1 MAAID
6 FRIQTPLRRVRGLGS
21 AKSGTEHFWL
31 QRVTAFANLFLA
43 IAFVFVVI
51 ALAGRDYESARQL
64 LSRPLV
70 GTLMGLFV
78 ISGCVHMRI
87 GMQVVIEDY
96 FHGATKIVAVIA
108 NTFFAIAVGA
118 ACLFALAKLAFGG

>member
-21 AKSGTEHFWL
+21 AKAGTEHFWL

-43 IAFVFVVI
+43 IAFILVVI
-51 ALAGRDYESARQL
+51 SLAGRDYEAARAL

-70 GTLMGLFV
+70 GVLMGLFV

-96 FHGATKIVAVIA
+96 LHGGVKVAAVIA
-108 NTFFAIAVGA
+108 NTFFAILVGA
-118 ACLFALAKLAFGG
+118 ACLFALARLAFGN

>member
-21 AKSGTEHFWL
+21 AKAGTEHFWL
-31 QRVTAFANLFLA
+31 QRVTALSNLFLA
-43 IAFVFVVI
+43 IAFIFVVI
-51 ALAGRDYESARQL
+51 ALSGRDYESARQL
-64 LSRPLV
+64 LSRPLI
-70 GTLMGLFV
+70 GILMGLFV

-96 FHGATKIVAVIA
+96 VHGAAKIAAVIA

-118 ACLFALAKLAFGG
+118 ACLFALAKLAFGS

>member
-21 AKSGTEHFWL
+21 AKSGTEHFWV
-31 QRVTAFANLFLA
+31 QRVTALANLLLS
-43 IAFVFVVI
+43 IVFIGVVI
-51 ALAGRDYESARQL
+51 SLVGRDYESAKAL
-64 LSRPLV
+64 LSRPLI
-70 GTLMGLFV
+70 GALLALFV
-78 ISGCVHMRI
+78 ISGCAHMRI

-96 FHGATKIVAVIA
+96 VHGAAKVAAVIA
-108 NTFFAIAVGA
+108 NTFFAIAVGG

>member
-6 FRIQTPLRRVRGLGS
+6 FRFQTPLRRVRGLGS

-31 QRVTAFANLFLA
+31 QRVTALANLLLS
-43 IAFVFVVI
+43 IAMVIVVI
-51 ALAGRDYESARQL
+51 MLAGRNYDAARAL
-64 LSRPLV
+64 LSRPLI
-70 GTLMGLFV
+70 GALLALFV

-96 FHGATKIVAVIA
+96 LHGGAKIAAVIA

-118 ACLFALAKLAFGG
+118 ASLFALAKLAFGN